1 MVEKQWGESIEN
13 VLVFTGTKC
22 GKPWWQWDWPRFES
36 MWMTGGRTGGSSP
49 LPHKCPCYQ
58 ISQTILQPLLPL
70 LLLQFSSVQSFSC
83 VQLFD
88 PMDCSTPGLPVH
100 HQLLEF
106 TQIHAHWASD
116 AIQLSHP
123 LSSPSPPAL
132 NLTQHQCL
140 FKWVSSSY
148 QVGKVLELQLQHQ
161 SIQWTS
167 RTDLL

>member
-83 VQLFD
+83 VQLW
-88 PMDCSTPGLPVH
+88 PHGLQHARPPCPSSTPGVH
-100 HQLLEF
+100 
-106 TQIHAHWASD
+106 SN
-116 AIQLSHP
+116 SCP
-123 LSSPSPPAL
+123 LSQWCHPAI
-132 NLTQHQCL
+132 
-140 FKWVSSSY
+140 SSSVVPFSSCPQSY
-148 QVGKVLELQLQHQ
+148 PASVSFQVSKLFISGRQ
-161 SIQWTS
+161 SIGAS
-167 RTDLL
+167 ASAPILLMLLRVDFL